1 MCGIFAY
8 VGNRQDSQKMILEG
22 LKTLE
27 YRGYDSWGIAVG
39 KGEKIAVE
47 KKVGKIGD
55 AETTLPNSNIG
66 IGHTRWATH
75 GGVTQLNAH
84 PHLNADETIAVV
96 HNGIVENYQELKA
109 QLIAEGNT
117 FVSETDTEVI
127 AHLIEK
133 NMRDLDFKSALC
145 KTFSMLAG
153 SNAICVLN
161 LKTSEIGVCRDG
173 SPIIV
178 GIGKDEYF
186 IGSDVT
192 AFLQYTKDVV
202 FLDDGQG
209 AIISAKGCEVFNI
222 ASKKTLHVVPT
233 TIDWEA
239 EEAQKGGYSHYML
252 KEIMEQLVTIPK
264 TAKINDD
271 ELIAAADLVKNAQ
284 KVIITACGSAGF
296 CALITKYM
304 LAQHG
309 VASEMCGAYESAS
322 TIEFADK
329 RTVLIT
335 ISQSGETADT
345 LIAVKKA
352 KKKGAKIIS
361 AINAR
366 GSTLER
372 ISDVALM
379 VGSGPEIAVVS
390 TKAFTAQLATMY
402 RLAGL
407 CGDKPK
413 DLRQEIVEA
422 GGKLKSWL
430 TKETVD
436 DITQL
441 AANLLTNEHIYFLG
455 KDLQYPAAMECSL
468 KVKETSYIHGE
479 AFSSGELKHGVI
491 ALIDKGTPCIVLG
504 AHDGYESEVRAS
516 AAEVKA
522 RGGRIIGIAP
532 FEASEFD
539 TTIITPDLGP
549 LTILG
554 NIIVGQLLGYY
565 CAIGRGADPDK
576 PRNLAKSVTVK

>member
-8 VGNRQDSQKMILEG
+8 VGDRQDSPKMILEG

-47 KKVGKIGD
+47 KEIGKIGD
-55 AETTLPNSNIG
+55 AETTLPNSHIG

-84 PHLNADETIAVV
+84 PHLTADKTIAVV

-109 QLIAEGNT
+109 ELIADGNI

-133 NMRDLDFKSALC
+133 NMRALDFKSALC
-145 KTFSMLAG
+145 KTFSMLVG
-153 SNAICVLN
+153 SNAMCVLN
-161 LKTSEIGVCRDG
+161 LATGEIGVCRDG
-173 SPIIV
+173 SPVIV

-192 AFLQYTKDVV
+192 AFLPYTKDVI

-209 AIISAKGCEVFNI
+209 AIISAKGYEVFEV
-222 ASKKTLHVVPT
+222 ASGKTLPIEPT

-239 EEAQKGGYSHYML
+239 EEAQKGGYPHYLL
-252 KEIMEQLVTIPK
+252 KEIMEQLTTIPK
-264 TAKINDD
+264 TAQLNKD
-271 ELIAAADLVKNAQ
+271 ELQEAANLVRNAR

-296 CALITKYM
+296 CALITKYL

-309 VASEMCGAYESAS
+309 VASEMCGAYESNS
-322 TIEFADK
+322 TIEFADEH
-329 RTVLIT
+329 TVLIA

-345 LIAVKKA
+345 LLAVKKA
-352 KKKGAKIIS
+352 KSKGAKIIS
-361 AINAR
+361 VINAR

-372 ISDVALM
+372 ITNVALM

-407 CGDKPK
+407 CGDQPV
-413 DLRQEIVEA
+413 DLTDKVIEA
-422 GGKLKSWL
+422 GKKLKSWL
-430 TKETVD
+430 TKDTID
-436 DITQL
+436 QISQL
-441 AANLLTNEHIYFLG
+441 AADVYTNEHIYFLG

-468 KVKETSYIHGE
+468 KVKEASYIHGE

-491 ALIDKGTPCIVLG
+491 ALIDKDTPCVVLG
-504 AHDGYESEVRAS
+504 ANDGYESEVRAS

-522 RGGRIIGIAP
+522 RGGYIIGISP

-539 TTIITPDLGP
+539 TTIVTPDLGS